1 MVGRRSRAAIGVAL
15 AQLRYYRVRTVLTV
29 LAIALAVLSTTLLAS
44 VGTGVVETGTD
55 RLDRADRDLWMTG
68 GPLRIAP
75 GSVGGFEN
83 AIVNAHELRAELN
96 EREDIRVAVPLAFH
110 TVYAGTDPDDLQ
122 TVVGV
127 GGPGGGPSISIS
139 RGETFRAGDS
149 HYADGAYDGPMS
161 RELLIDERTAERF
174 DVDVGDRLYV
184 GGTLS
189 NARRNPFVVRGI
201 TPTFSR
207 FLGTP
212 TVAMHLSE
220 LQTLVGTTGTDR
232 AGLVTITLV
241 EGADPETVAAELERD
256 YPNYEVRTNR
266 EQLRSFLRER
276 AIVIAS
282 GISLVGVAVVA
293 GIALTV
299 NVMSLSVYHQR
310 REFAALK
317 ATGVSSRT
325 LLLTVFVQAAAVG
338 GLGAGVGLIL
348 SPPAV
353 VAVNVV
359 AERITGFAGIAQ
371 LADWMFLV
379 GIATAIGIGSMGA
392 LAAGW
397 RVIGVNPL
405 DQLRE

>member
-1 MVGRRSRAAIGVAL
+1 MVGTRLRAGLGLAI

-29 LAIALAVLSTTLLAS
+29 VAIALAVLSTTLLAS
-44 VGTGVVETGTD
+44 VGAGVVETGTD

-83 AIVNAHELRAELN
+83 AIVGAHRLRADLN
-96 EREDIRVAVPLAFH
+96 ERDDVRVAVPLAFH
-110 TVYAGTDPDDLQ
+110 TVYAGTDPDDLR

-127 GGPGGGPSISIS
+127 GVPGGGPSIAIS
-139 RGETFRAGDS
+139 RGETFRAGDA
-149 HYADGAYDGPMS
+149 HYAGGAYDGPMS
-161 RELLIDERTAERF
+161 RELLVDERTAERF

-184 GGTLS
+184 GGTLA
-189 NARRNPFVVRGI
+189 NARRNAFVVRGV

-241 EGADPETVAAELERD
+241 DGADPEAVAAELERAYPD
-256 YPNYEVRTNR
+256 YDVRTNR

-282 GISLVGVAVVA
+282 GVALVGIAVVA

-299 NVMSLSVYHQR
+299 NVMSLIVYHQR

-317 ATGVSSRT
+317 AAGVSSRT
-325 LLLTVFVQAAAVG
+325 LLVAVAGQATVMG
-338 GLGAGVGLIL
+338 GLGAGLGLAL

-353 VAVNVV
+353 VAVNLV
-359 AERITGFAGIAQ
+359 AERLTGFAGIAQ
-371 LADWMFLV
+371 LADWMVVV
-379 GIATAIGIGSMGA
+379 GVATAIGIGSVGA

-397 RVIGVNPL
+397 RVLGVGPL
-405 DQLRE
+405 DQLRG